1 MTQNSLHQHTVYRV
15 TAEGSQSMADLVAVE
30 EPLEIR
36 LGYGE
41 LPFREEMALAVTMR
55 TPGEDA
61 ALAVG
66 FLFSEGLIQ
75 QPSDLLSVKH
85 CTRVKKPEQYGN
97 VLRVELAPEL
107 PMDPTRFQRNF
118 YTSSSCGVCGKSSI
132 EAVEQQCSFIPIGSQ
147 RISSHLI
154 VSLPERLRAAQPNFS
169 ASGGIHAAGLFQADG
184 TCIAV
189 HEDVGRHNAVDKV
202 IGARFLAGACPQEAL
217 LLQVSGR
224 ASFELVQKAGRA
236 GIVLLSAV
244 GAPSSLAV
252 QLAEATGITLVGFNK
267 AGRFNIYSH
276 PERVQELVA
285 THNQED
291 IKG

>member
-1 MTQNSLHQHTVYRV
+1 M
-15 TAEGSQSMADLVAVE
+15 AVE

-41 LPFREEMALAVTMR
+41 LPFRRELALAVTMR

-66 FLFSEGLIQ
+66 FLYSEGLIQ
-75 QPSDLLSVKH
+75 RPSDLLSVKH
-85 CTRVKKPEQYGN
+85 CTRVEKPEQFGN
-97 VLRVELAPEL
+97 VIRVELAPEL
-107 PMDPTRFQRNF
+107 QFDPARLQRNF

-132 EAVEQQCSFIPIGSQ
+132 EAVEQQCSFIPVQ
-147 RISSHLI
+147 EQLFSSEFLL
-154 VSLPERLRAAQPNFS
+154 SLPDRLRAAQPNFS
-169 ASGGIHAAGLFQADG
+169 ASGGIHAAGLFRPDG
-184 TCIAV
+184 QLIVV

-202 IGARFLAGACPQEAL
+202 IGAGFQAGVLPEANL

-236 GIVLLSAV
+236 GIAVLSAV

-252 QLAEATGITLVGFNK
+252 QLAEATGITLLGFNK
-267 AGRFNIYSH
+267 AGRLNSY
-276 PERVQELVA
+276 
-285 THNQED
+285 THSARIEGLTSVE
-291 IKG
+291 IKEKIQG